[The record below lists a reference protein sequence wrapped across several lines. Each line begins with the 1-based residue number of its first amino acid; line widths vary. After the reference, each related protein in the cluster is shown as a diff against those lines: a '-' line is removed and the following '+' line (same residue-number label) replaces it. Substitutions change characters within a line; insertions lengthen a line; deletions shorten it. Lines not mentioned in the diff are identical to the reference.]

1 MTHGALT
8 SPKVWAIGAVALA
21 TALTSIPYVYG
32 ALYADADHH
41 FTGVVAWHGDV
52 FYYLAQ
58 MRQFG
63 TALLIAIPVT
73 PEVHAP
79 VLFNGLFAPLGWLAQ
94 WTGTPPHFWYLHVLR
109 VGALVAIA
117 LAVLALAATA
127 GLTRRARIVALLL
140 ALFASGWRW
149 LVWVAPPGS
158 LLDGL
163 PYWRKIHEGSALQQ
177 AMTLPHL
184 ALASALVCA
193 VLHFFL
199 RGCQTGSRRSFI
211 AAGAALAYLCSFH
224 PFEFL
229 PLWITLGVLT
239 VLLALGARMPV
250 AAARGGGG
258 VAGARLGL
266 AAGAPRVLEGLCWL
280 VLLPLPVLAFFAIVS
295 RSSPI
300 LQQVSTQMSGPA
312 VEGLFL
318 LVYYGPLLPLTLLIP
333 LLAPGLHNHPAANDA
348 DLRTSEPHDP
358 TNSGRV
364 TPARHLQDAH
374 AGSGPR
380 IARATL
386 VGWVV
391 VVVPLEVFRVVPV
404 PSHFREGLHLV
415 CAILVA
421 WLLVDAWTA
430 ARARRW
436 RGLLVPALLLLLSV
450 PSLALYLEQLIG
462 DIRLYAPT
470 FYLTRN
476 EQAALSW
483 LETTGA
489 TPNPTRAL
497 ATQTEWPVVLADNP
511 AFNLYIAPYTGTR
524 PFRGANLMTVRVRE
538 KDGEIRRFFDPN
550 TPQEERR
557 AIAAHGGITHVVV
570 TAERPIVRRMMEG
583 EWPLTFRSGG
593 IGIYEVRGD
602 ATR

>member
-21 TALTSIPYVYG
+21 TVLTSIPYVYG

-63 TALLIAIPVT
+63 TALLIANPVT
-73 PEVHAP
+73 PEEHAP
-79 VLFNGLFAPLGWLAQ
+79 VLFNGLLAPLGWLAQ

-109 VGALVAIA
+109 VGALAAIA
-117 LAVLALAATA
+117 MAVLALAATV

-163 PYWRKIHEGSALQQ
+163 PYWRKIHEGSTLQQ

-193 VLHFFL
+193 VLPFFL
-199 RGCQTGSRRSFI
+199 RGCQTGSRRSYI

-239 VLLALGARMPV
+239 VLLALGARRSV
-250 AAARGGGG
+250 AAAGGGG
-258 VAGARLGL
+258 AVV
-266 AAGAPRVLEGLCWL
+266 GAPRVVEGLCWL
-280 VLLPLPVLAFFAIVS
+280 VLLPLPVLAFFGITS
-295 RSSPI
+295 RASPI
-300 LQQVSTQMSGPA
+300 LQNISTQMSGGPTE
-312 VEGLFL
+312 VLFL

-333 LLAPGLHNHPAANDA
+333 LLAPGLLHA
-348 DLRTSEPHDP
+348 
-358 TNSGRV
+358 
-364 TPARHLQDAH
+364 QD
-374 AGSGPR
+374 GSGPR

-386 VGWVV
+386 IGWVV
-391 VVVPLEVFRVVPV
+391 IALLLEVFPVVPM
-404 PSHFREGLHLV
+404 PSHFRVGLHLV

-421 WLLVDAWTA
+421 WLLVDAWAA
-430 ARARRW
+430 ARVRRW
-436 RGLLVPALLLLLSV
+436 LGLLAPALLLLLSV
-450 PSLALYLEQLIG
+450 PASALYFEQLLG
-462 DIRLYAPT
+462 DIRLQPPN
-470 FYLTRN
+470 FYLTRD

-483 LETTGA
+483 LETAGA
-489 TPNPTRAL
+489 AAHP
-497 ATQTEWPVVLADNP
+497 PVVLADSP
-511 AFNLYIAPYTGTR
+511 AFNIYIAPYTGAR
-524 PFRGANLMTVRVRE
+524 PVRGHNAMTVRVRE
-538 KDGEIRRFFDPN
+538 KDGAIRRFFDPD
-550 TPQEERR
+550 TPQSELR
-557 AIAAHGGITHVVV
+557 AIAGHLGVTHVVV
-570 TAERPIVRRMMEG
+570 TAERPILRWEMAQ
-583 EWPLTFRSGG
+583 EWPLAFEHGG

>member
-1 MTHGALT
+1 MTHGALA
-8 SPKVWAIGAVALA
+8 SPRVWAVGAVALA
-21 TALTSIPYVYG
+21 TILTSIPYVYG
-32 ALYADADHH
+32 ALYADTDHQ

-63 TALLIAIPVT
+63 TALLIANPVT

-79 VLFNGLFAPLGWLAQ
+79 VLFNGLLGPLGWLAQ
-94 WTGTPPHFWYLHVLR
+94 WTGTPSHFWYLHVLR

-117 LAVLALAATA
+117 LAVLALGATA

-163 PYWRKIHEGSALQQ
+163 PYWPKIHEGSTLQQ

-199 RGCQTGSRRSFI
+199 RGCQTGSRRSYI

-229 PLWITLGVLT
+229 PLWITLGSLT
-239 VLLALGARMPV
+239 ALLALGTRGRV
-250 AAARGGGG
+250 AAAWGGG
-258 VAGARLGL
+258 VAGGRLGL
-266 AAGAPRVLEGLCWL
+266 VASTPRVLEGLCWL
-280 VLLPLPVLAFFAIVS
+280 VLLPLPVLAFFAIAS
-295 RSSPI
+295 RTSTV
-300 LQQVSTQMSGPA
+300 LQNVSTQMSGGPTE
-312 VEGLFL
+312 VLFL

-333 LLAPGLHNHPAANDA
+333 LLAPGDTPGQHNHMEPTVQTWRSDLHNA
-348 DLRTSEPHDP
+348 
-358 TNSGRV
+358 
-364 TPARHLQDAH
+364 QD
-374 AGSGPR
+374 GGGPR

-386 VGWVV
+386 LGWVV
-391 VVVPLEVFRVVPV
+391 IALLLEVFPVVPM
-404 PSHFREGLHLV
+404 PSHFRVGLHLV

-421 WLLVDAWTA
+421 WLLVDAWAA
-430 ARARRW
+430 ARARQW
-436 RGLLVPALLLLLSV
+436 LGLLAPALLLLLSV
-450 PSLALYLEQLIG
+450 PASALYFEQLLG
-462 DIRLYAPT
+462 DIRLQPPNS
-470 FYLTRN
+470 YLVRD
-476 EQAALSW
+476 EHAALSW
-483 LETTGA
+483 LETAGT
-489 TPNPTRAL
+489 TLDPM
-497 ATQTEWPVVLADNP
+497 VVLADNP
-511 AFNLYIAPYTGTR
+511 AFNLYIAPYTGAR
-524 PFRGANLMTVRVRE
+524 PVRGHNAMTVRVRE
-538 KDGEIRRFFDPN
+538 KDGAIRRFFDPD
-550 TPQEERR
+550 TPRSELR
-557 AIAAHGGITHVVV
+557 AIAEHLGVTHVVV
-570 TAERPIVRRMMEG
+570 TAERPTMHRMMEAA
-583 EWPLTFRSGG
+583 WPLAFRSGG

>member
-1 MTHGALT
+1 MRHGALT

-21 TALTSIPYVYG
+21 TVLTSIPYVYG
-32 ALYADADHH
+32 ALYADADHQ

-109 VGALVAIA
+109 VGAVVAIA
-117 LAVLALAATA
+117 MAVLALAATA
-127 GLTRRARIVALLL
+127 GLTRRACIVALLL

-158 LLDGL
+158 VLDSL
-163 PYWRKIHEGSALQQ
+163 PYWRKIHEGSTLQQ

-199 RGCQTGSRRSFI
+199 RGCQTGSRRSHI

-229 PLWITLGVLT
+229 PLWLTLSLVTG
-239 VLLALGARMPV
+239 LLALSTRMPV
-250 AAARGGGG
+250 T
-258 VAGARLGL
+258 
-266 AAGAPRVLEGLCWL
+266 AAGDGGRAASTPRVLEGLCWL
-280 VLLPLPVLAFFAIVS
+280 VVLPLPVLAFFAIAS
-295 RSSPI
+295 RTSPV
-300 LQQVSTQMSGPA
+300 LQNVSTQMSGGPTE
-312 VEGLFL
+312 VLFL

-333 LLAPGLHNHPAANDA
+333 LLAPGDTPGLHN
-348 DLRTSEPHDP
+348 
-358 TNSGRV
+358 
-364 TPARHLQDAH
+364 AR

-391 VVVPLEVFRVVPV
+391 IVLLLEVFPVVPM
-404 PSHFREGLHLV
+404 PSHFRVGLHLV

-421 WLLVDAWTA
+421 WLLVDAWAA
-430 ARARRW
+430 ARVRRW
-436 RGLLVPALLLLLSV
+436 LGLLAPALLLLLSV
-450 PSLALYLEQLIG
+450 PASALYFEQLLG
-462 DIRLYAPT
+462 DIRLQPPN
-470 FYLTRN
+470 FYLTRD
-476 EQAALSW
+476 EHAALSW
-483 LETTGA
+483 LEAAGTA
-489 TPNPTRAL
+489 PNPT
-497 ATQTEWPVVLADNP
+497 VVLADSP
-511 AFNLYIAPYTGTR
+511 AFNIYIAPYTGTR
-524 PFRGANLMTVRVRE
+524 PVRGHNAMTVRVRE
-538 KDGEIRRFFDPN
+538 KDGAIRRFFDPD
-550 TPQEERR
+550 TPQSELR
-557 AIAAHGGITHVVV
+557 AIAGHLGMTHVVV
-570 TAERPIVRRMMEG
+570 TAERPIVRRTMEE
-583 EWPLTFRSGG
+583 EWPLAFRSGDV
-593 IGIYEVRGD
+593 GIYEVRGD

>member
-21 TALTSIPYVYG
+21 TVLTSIPYVYG
-32 ALYADADHH
+32 ALYADADHQ

-79 VLFNGLFAPLGWLAQ
+79 VLFNGLLGPLGWLAQ

-109 VGALVAIA
+109 VGALAAIA
-117 LAVLALAATA
+117 MAVLALGATA
-127 GLTRRARIVALLL
+127 GLSRRARIVALLL

-199 RGCQTGSRRSFI
+199 RGCQTGSRRSYI

-229 PLWITLGVLT
+229 PLWLTLGLLAG
-239 VLLALGARMPV
+239 LLALGARVPV
-250 AAARGGGG
+250 AAAGGSGG
-258 VAGARLGL
+258 VAGVRLGL
-266 AAGAPRVLEGLCWL
+266 SAGVPRVLEGLCWL
-280 VLLPLPVLAFFAIVS
+280 VLLPLPMLAFFAIAS
-295 RSSPI
+295 RTSPV
-300 LQQVSTQMSGPA
+300 LQNVSTQMSGGPTE
-312 VEGLFL
+312 VLFL
-318 LVYYGPLLPLTLLIP
+318 LVYYGPLLPLTLLLP
-333 LLAPGLHNHPAANDA
+333 LLAPGLHNA
-348 DLRTSEPHDP
+348 
-358 TNSGRV
+358 
-364 TPARHLQDAH
+364 QD
-374 AGSGPR
+374 GSGPR

-386 VGWVV
+386 IGWVV
-391 VVVPLEVFRVVPV
+391 VVLLLEVFPVVPM
-404 PSHFREGLHLV
+404 PSHFRVGLHLV

-421 WLLVDAWTA
+421 WLLVDTWA
-430 ARARRW
+430 AGRTRRW
-436 RGLLVPALLLLLSV
+436 LALVAPALLLLLSV
-450 PSLALYLEQLIG
+450 PASALYFEQLLG
-462 DIRLYAPT
+462 DIRLHAPT
-470 FYLTRN
+470 FYLPRD
-476 EQAALSW
+476 EHAALSW
-483 LETTGA
+483 LETTGTA
-489 TPNPTRAL
+489 SQPT
-497 ATQTEWPVVLADNP
+497 VVLADSP
-511 AFNLYIAPYTGTR
+511 AFNIAIAPYTGAR
-524 PFRGANLMTVRVRE
+524 PVRGHNAMTVRVRE
-538 KDGEIRRFFDPN
+538 KDGAVRRFFDPN
-550 TPQEERR
+550 TSREERR
-557 AIAAHGGITHVVV
+557 AFAARLGMTYVVV
-570 TAERPIVRRMMEG
+570 TAERPIVRRMLAAQ
-583 EWPLTFRSGG
+583 WPLAFQSGS
-593 IGIYEVRGD
+593 ISIYEVRGD

>member
-21 TALTSIPYVYG
+21 TLLTSIPYVYG
-32 ALYADADHH
+32 ALHADADHQ

-79 VLFNGLFAPLGWLAQ
+79 VLFNGLFGPLGWLAR
-94 WTGTPPHFWYLHVLR
+94 WTGTPLHFWYLHVVR
-109 VGALVAIA
+109 VGALAAIA
-117 LAVLALAATA
+117 MAVLALGATA

-158 LLDGL
+158 VLDGL

-199 RGCQTGSRRSFI
+199 RGCQTGSRRSYI
-211 AAGAALAYLCSFH
+211 AAGAALAYLSSFH

-229 PLWITLGVLT
+229 PLWLTLGLLAG
-239 VLLALGARMPV
+239 LLALGTRMPV
-250 AAARGGGG
+250 AAAGGVGG

-280 VLLPLPVLAFFAIVS
+280 VALPLPVLAFFAIAS
-295 RSSPI
+295 RTSPV
-300 LQQVSTQMSGPA
+300 LQNVSTQMSGGPTE
-312 VEGLFL
+312 VLFL
-318 LVYYGPLLPLTLLIP
+318 LVYYGPLLPLALLIP
-333 LLAPGLHNHPAANDA
+333 LLAPGLHSA
-348 DLRTSEPHDP
+348 
-358 TNSGRV
+358 
-364 TPARHLQDAH
+364 QD
-374 AGSGPR
+374 GSGPR

-386 VGWVV
+386 IGWVV
-391 VVVPLEVFRVVPV
+391 IVLLLEVFPVVPM
-404 PSHFREGLHLV
+404 PSHFRVGLHLV
-415 CAILVA
+415 CAVLVA
-421 WLLVDAWTA
+421 WLLVDAWA
-430 ARARRW
+430 AVRARRW
-436 RGLLVPALLLLLSV
+436 VGLVAPALLLLLSV
-450 PSLALYLEQLIG
+450 PSSALYLEQLIG

-470 FYLTRN
+470 FYLTRD
-476 EQAALSW
+476 EQAALAW
-483 LETTGA
+483 LEVTGA
-489 TPNPTRAL
+489 APHPT
-497 ATQTEWPVVLADNP
+497 VVLADNP

-524 PFRGANLMTVRVRE
+524 PVRGHNAMTVRVRE
-538 KDGEIRRFFDPN
+538 KDGAVRRFFNPDM
-550 TPQEERR
+550 PQEERR
-557 AIAAHGGITHVVV
+557 AIAAHLGITHVVV
-570 TAERPIVRRMMEG
+570 TAERPILRRAMAA
-583 EWPLTFRSGG
+583 EWPLAFRHGG

>member
-21 TALTSIPYVYG
+21 TLLTSIPYVYG
-32 ALYADADHH
+32 ALYADAGHQ

-63 TALLIAIPVT
+63 TALLIANPVT

-79 VLFNGLFAPLGWLAQ
+79 VLFNGLFGPLGWLAR
-94 WTGTPPHFWYLHVLR
+94 WTGTPPHFWYLHVVR
-109 VGALVAIA
+109 VGALTAVAM
-117 LAVLALAATA
+117 AVLALAATA
-127 GLTRRARIVALLL
+127 GLTRRACIVALLL

-163 PYWRKIHEGSALQQ
+163 PYWRKIHEGSTLQQ

-199 RGCQTGSRRSFI
+199 RGCQSGSRRSYI

-229 PLWITLGVLT
+229 PLWMTLGVLT
-239 VLLALGARMPV
+239 VLLALGTKMPM
-250 AAARGGGG
+250 AGGRGG
-258 VAGARLGL
+258 AAEARLGL
-266 AAGAPRVLEGLCWL
+266 AAGAPRVVEGLCWL
-280 VLLPLPVLAFFAIVS
+280 VLLPLPVLAFFAITS
-295 RSSPI
+295 RTSPV
-300 LQQVSTQMSGPA
+300 LQNVSTQMSGGPTE
-312 VEGLFL
+312 VLFL

-333 LLAPGLHNHPAANDA
+333 LLAPGLQN
-348 DLRTSEPHDP
+348 
-358 TNSGRV
+358 
-364 TPARHLQDAH
+364 AH
-374 AGSGPR
+374 AGSGTR

-391 VVVPLEVFRVVPV
+391 IVLLLEAFPVVPM
-404 PSHFREGLHLV
+404 PSHFRVGLHLV

-421 WLLVDAWTA
+421 WLLVDAWA
-430 ARARRW
+430 AVRARRW
-436 RGLLVPALLLLLSV
+436 LGLLAPALLLLLSV
-450 PSLALYLEQLIG
+450 PPSAFYFEQLIG
-462 DIRLYAPT
+462 DIRLHAPT
-470 FYLTRN
+470 FYLTRD

-483 LETTGA
+483 LETAGVA
-489 TPNPTRAL
+489 PNPT
-497 ATQTEWPVVLADNP
+497 VVLADSP
-511 AFNLYIAPYTGTR
+511 AFNLYIAPYTGAR
-524 PFRGANLMTVRVRE
+524 PVRGHNAMTMRVRE
-538 KDGEIRRFFDPN
+538 KDGAVRRFFDPD

-557 AIAAHGGITHVVV
+557 AIAAHLGMTHVVV
-570 TAERPIVRRMMEG
+570 TAERPIVRRMLAE
-583 EWPLTFRSGG
+583 EWSLVFQRGG
-593 IGIYEVRGD
+593 ISIYEVRGH
-602 ATR
+602 ATG

>member
-21 TALTSIPYVYG
+21 TLLTSIPYVYG
-32 ALYADADHH
+32 ALHADADHQ

-79 VLFNGLFAPLGWLAQ
+79 VLFNGLFGPLGWLAR
-94 WTGTPPHFWYLHVLR
+94 WTGTPLHFWYLHVVR
-109 VGALVAIA
+109 VGALAAIA
-117 LAVLALAATA
+117 MAVLALGATA

-158 LLDGL
+158 VLDGL

-199 RGCQTGSRRSFI
+199 RGCQTGSRRSYI
-211 AAGAALAYLCSFH
+211 AAGAALAYLSSFH

-229 PLWITLGVLT
+229 PLWLTLGVLT
-239 VLLALGARMPV
+239 GLLALGTRMPV
-250 AAARGGGG
+250 AAAGGVGG

-280 VLLPLPVLAFFAIVS
+280 VLLPLPVLAFFAIAS
-295 RSSPI
+295 RTSPV
-300 LQQVSTQMSGPA
+300 LQNVSTQMSGGPA
-312 VEGLFL
+312 EVLFL

-333 LLAPGLHNHPAANDA
+333 LLAPGLHNA
-348 DLRTSEPHDP
+348 
-358 TNSGRV
+358 
-364 TPARHLQDAH
+364 QDGG
-374 AGSGPR
+374 GSH

-391 VVVPLEVFRVVPV
+391 IVLLLEVFPVVPM
-404 PSHFREGLHLV
+404 PSHFRVGLHLV

-421 WLLVDAWTA
+421 WLLVDAWAA

-436 RGLLVPALLLLLSV
+436 LGLLAPVLLLLLSV
-450 PSLALYLEQLIG
+450 PASALYFEQLLG
-462 DIRLYAPT
+462 DIRLQPPN
-470 FYLTRN
+470 FYLTRD
-476 EQAALSW
+476 EQAALAW

-489 TPNPTRAL
+489 VPNPT
-497 ATQTEWPVVLADNP
+497 VVLADSR
-511 AFNLYIAPYTGTR
+511 AFNIYIAPYTGAR
-524 PFRGANLMTVRVRE
+524 PVRGHNAMTVRVRE
-538 KDGEIRRFFDPN
+538 KDGAVRRFFDPD
-550 TPQEERR
+550 TPQKERR
-557 AIAAHGGITHVVV
+557 AIAAHLGITHVVV
-570 TAERPIVRRMMEG
+570 TAERPILRRAMAA
-583 EWPLTFRSGG
+583 EWPLAFRHGS

>member
-21 TALTSIPYVYG
+21 TVLTSIPYIYG
-32 ALYADADHH
+32 VLYADADHH

-79 VLFNGLFAPLGWLAQ
+79 VLFNGLLGPLGWLAQ

-109 VGALVAIA
+109 VGALVVIA

-158 LLDGL
+158 FLHGL
-163 PYWRKIHEGSALQQ
+163 PYWPKIHEGSTLQQ

-199 RGCQTGSRRSFI
+199 RGCQTGSRRSYI

-224 PFEFL
+224 PFESL
-229 PLWITLGVLT
+229 PLWITLGALT
-239 VLLALGARMPV
+239 ALLALGTRVRV
-250 AAARGGGG
+250 AAAWGGG
-258 VAGARLGL
+258 VAGGRLGL
-266 AAGAPRVLEGLCWL
+266 VASTPRVLEGLCWL
-280 VLLPLPVLAFFAIVS
+280 VLLPLPVLAFFAIAS
-295 RSSPI
+295 RTSTV
-300 LQQVSTQMSGPA
+300 LQNVSTQMSGGPTE
-312 VEGLFL
+312 VLFL

-333 LLAPGLHNHPAANDA
+333 LLAPGDTPGLHNQMESTVQTWRS
-348 DLRTSEPHDP
+348 DLH
-358 TNSGRV
+358 N
-364 TPARHLQDAH
+364 AQD
-374 AGSGPR
+374 GGGPR
-380 IARATL
+380 IAHATL
-386 VGWVV
+386 IGWVV
-391 VVVPLEVFRVVPV
+391 IALLLEVFPVVPM
-404 PSHFREGLHLV
+404 PSHFRVGLHLV

-421 WLLVDAWTA
+421 WLLVDAWAA
-430 ARARRW
+430 ARVRRW
-436 RGLLVPALLLLLSV
+436 LGLLAPALLLLLSV
-450 PSLALYLEQLIG
+450 PASALYFEQLLG
-462 DIRLYAPT
+462 DIRLQPPN
-470 FYLTRN
+470 FYLIRD
-476 EQAALSW
+476 EHAALSW
-483 LETTGA
+483 LETAGT
-489 TPNPTRAL
+489 TLDPM
-497 ATQTEWPVVLADNP
+497 VVLADNP
-511 AFNLYIAPYTGTR
+511 AFNLYIAPYTGAR
-524 PFRGANLMTVRVRE
+524 PVRGHNAMTVRVRE
-538 KDGEIRRFFDPN
+538 KDGAIRRFFDPD
-550 TPQEERR
+550 TPRSELR
-557 AIAAHGGITHVVV
+557 AIAAHLGVTHVVV
-570 TAERPIVRRMMEG
+570 TAERPTVRRMMEE
-583 EWPLTFRSGG
+583 EWPLAFRSGG

>member
-1 MTHGALT
+1 MTQGLLT
-8 SPKVWAIGAVALA
+8 SLKVWASGAVALA
-21 TALTSIPYVYG
+21 TVLTSIPYVYG
-32 ALYADADHH
+32 ALYADADHQ

-63 TALLIAIPVT
+63 TALLIANPVT

-79 VLFNGLFAPLGWLAQ
+79 VLFNGLLAPLGWFAK
-94 WTGTPPHFWYLHVLR
+94 WTGTPPHFWYLHVVRAGSL
-109 VGALVAIA
+109 AAIA
-117 LAVLALAATA
+117 TAVLALGSTA

-158 LLDGL
+158 FLDGL
-163 PYWRKIHEGSALQQ
+163 PYWRKIHEGGTLQQ

-229 PLWITLGVLT
+229 PLWVTLGLVT
-239 VLLALGARMPV
+239 ALLALGTRVP
-250 AAARGGGG
+250 AAAAGGGAG
-258 VAGARLGL
+258 LTGARLALG
-266 AAGAPRVLEGLCWL
+266 AAAPRVLEGLCWL
-280 VLLPLPVLAFFAIVS
+280 VVLPLPVLAFFGITS
-295 RSSPI
+295 RTSPI
-300 LQQVSTQMSGPA
+300 LQNVSTQMSGGPTE
-312 VEGLFL
+312 VLFL

-333 LLAPGLHNHPAANDA
+333 LLAPSLHNA
-348 DLRTSEPHDP
+348 
-358 TNSGRV
+358 
-364 TPARHLQDAH
+364 QD
-374 AGSGPR
+374 GSGPR

-391 VVVPLEVFRVVPV
+391 IVLLLEAFPVVPM
-404 PSHFREGLHLV
+404 PSHFRVGLQLV

-421 WLLVDAWTA
+421 WLLVDAWA
-430 ARARRW
+430 AVRARRW
-436 RGLLVPALLLLLSV
+436 LGLLAPVLLLLLSV
-450 PSLALYLEQLIG
+450 PASALYFEQLLG
-462 DIRLYAPT
+462 DIRVQSPN
-470 FYLTRN
+470 FYLSRD
-476 EQAALSW
+476 EHAALAW

-489 TPNPTRAL
+489 ATHPT
-497 ATQTEWPVVLADNP
+497 VVLADSP
-511 AFNLYIAPYTGTR
+511 TFNLAIAPYTGAR
-524 PFRGANLMTVRVRE
+524 PVRGHNAMTVRVRE
-538 KDGEIRRFFDPN
+538 KDGAIRRFFDPD
-550 TPQEERR
+550 TPRSELR
-557 AIAAHGGITHVVV
+557 AIAAQLGMTHVVV
-570 TAERPIVRRMMEG
+570 TAERPILRWALAAD
-583 EWPLTFRSGG
+583 WPLVFEHGS

-602 ATR
+602 APR

>member
-21 TALTSIPYVYG
+21 TVLTSIPYVYG
-32 ALYADADHH
+32 ALYADADHQ

-79 VLFNGLFAPLGWLAQ
+79 VLFNGLLGPLGWLAQ

-109 VGALVAIA
+109 VGALVVIA
-117 LAVLALAATA
+117 LAVLALAATV

-163 PYWRKIHEGSALQQ
+163 PYWRKIHEGSMLQQ

-199 RGCQTGSRRSFI
+199 RGCQTGSRRSYI

-239 VLLALGARMPV
+239 VLLALGTRRSV
-250 AAARGGGG
+250 AAAGGGG

-266 AAGAPRVLEGLCWL
+266 VASTPRLLEGLCWL
-280 VLLPLPVLAFFAIVS
+280 VLLPLPVLAFFGITS
-295 RSSPI
+295 RTSPI
-300 LQQVSTQMSGPA
+300 LQNVSTQMSGGPTE
-312 VEGLFL
+312 VLFL

-333 LLAPGLHNHPAANDA
+333 LLAPGLLHA
-348 DLRTSEPHDP
+348 
-358 TNSGRV
+358 
-364 TPARHLQDAH
+364 QDQG
-374 AGSGPR
+374 GSGPR

-386 VGWVV
+386 IGWVV
-391 VVVPLEVFRVVPV
+391 IVLLLEVFPVVPM
-404 PSHFREGLHLV
+404 PSHFRVGLHLV

-421 WLLVDAWTA
+421 WLLVDAWAA

-436 RGLLVPALLLLLSV
+436 LGLLAPALLLLLSV
-450 PSLALYLEQLIG
+450 PASALYFEQLLG
-462 DIRLYAPT
+462 DIRVQPPN
-470 FYLTRN
+470 FYLARD

-483 LETTGA
+483 LETTGTA
-489 TPNPTRAL
+489 PHPT
-497 ATQTEWPVVLADNP
+497 VVLADSQ
-511 AFNLYIAPYTGTR
+511 AFNIYIAPYTGAR
-524 PFRGANLMTVRVRE
+524 PVRGHNAMTVRVRE
-538 KDGEIRRFFDPN
+538 KDGAIRRFFDPD
-550 TPQEERR
+550 TPQSGLR
-557 AIAAHGGITHVVV
+557 AIAGHLGVTHVVV
-570 TAERPIVRRMMEG
+570 TAERPILRWEMAQ
-583 EWPLTFRSGG
+583 EWPLAFEHGG

>member
-21 TALTSIPYVYG
+21 TVLTSIPYVYG
-32 ALYADADHH
+32 ALYADADHQ

-79 VLFNGLFAPLGWLAQ
+79 VLFNGLFGPLGWLAQ

-109 VGALVAIA
+109 VGALAAIA
-117 LAVLALAATA
+117 MAVLALAATV

-158 LLDGL
+158 VLDGL
-163 PYWRKIHEGSALQQ
+163 PYWPKIHEGSTLQQ

-199 RGCQTGSRRSFI
+199 RGCQTGSRRSYI

-229 PLWITLGVLT
+229 PLWMTLGLMAG
-239 VLLALGARMPV
+239 LLALGARTPV
-250 AAARGGGG
+250 AAAGGSGG
-258 VAGARLGL
+258 VVGVRLGL
-266 AAGAPRVLEGLCWL
+266 VASTPRVLEGLCWL
-280 VLLPLPVLAFFAIVS
+280 VLLPLPVLAFFAVAS
-295 RSSPI
+295 RASPV
-300 LQQVSTQMSGPA
+300 LQNVSTQMSGGPTE
-312 VEGLFL
+312 VLFL

-333 LLAPGLHNHPAANDA
+333 LLAPGLHNA
-348 DLRTSEPHDP
+348 
-358 TNSGRV
+358 
-364 TPARHLQDAH
+364 QD
-374 AGSGPR
+374 GSGPR

-386 VGWVV
+386 IGWVV
-391 VVVPLEVFRVVPV
+391 VVLLLEVFPVVPM
-404 PSHFREGLHLV
+404 PSHFRVGLHLV

-421 WLLVDAWTA
+421 WLLVDAWA
-430 ARARRW
+430 AGRARRW
-436 RGLLVPALLLLLSV
+436 LALLAPALLLLLSV
-450 PSLALYLEQLIG
+450 PASALYLEQLLG
-462 DIRLYAPT
+462 DIRLHAPT
-470 FYLTRN
+470 FYLTRD
-476 EQAALSW
+476 EQAVLAW
-483 LETTGA
+483 LETTGTA
-489 TPNPTRAL
+489 SQPT
-497 ATQTEWPVVLADNP
+497 VVLADSP
-511 AFNLYIAPYTGTR
+511 AFNIAIAPYTGAR
-524 PFRGANLMTVRVRE
+524 PVRGHNAMTVRVRE
-538 KDGEIRRFFDPN
+538 KDGAARRFFDPD

-557 AIAAHGGITHVVV
+557 AIAAQLGMTHVVV
-570 TAERPIVRRMMEG
+570 TAERPIVRRMMAA
-583 EWPLTFRSGG
+583 EWPLAFQSGS
-593 IGIYEVRGD
+593 ISIYEVRGD

>member
-1 MTHGALT
+1 MTQGLLA
-8 SPKVWAIGAVALA
+8 SPRVWAIGAVALA
-21 TALTSIPYVYG
+21 TVLTSIPYVYG
-32 ALYADADHH
+32 VLYADADHQ

-94 WTGTPPHFWYLHVLR
+94 WTGTPPLFWYLHVLR
-109 VGALVAIA
+109 VGALVALA
-117 LAVLALAATA
+117 LAVLALGATA
-127 GLTRRARIVALLL
+127 GLTRCARIVALLL

-199 RGCQTGSRRSFI
+199 RGCQTGSRHSYI

-239 VLLALGARMPV
+239 LLLALGARIPV
-250 AAARGGGG
+250 AAAGGSGG
-258 VAGARLGL
+258 VAGVRLGL
-266 AAGAPRVLEGLCWL
+266 VASTPRVLEGLCWL
-280 VLLPLPVLAFFAIVS
+280 VLLPLPVLAFFGITS
-295 RSSPI
+295 RTSPI
-300 LQQVSTQMSGPA
+300 LQNVSTQMSGGPTE
-312 VEGLFL
+312 VLFL

-333 LLAPGLHNHPAANDA
+333 LLAPGLLHA
-348 DLRTSEPHDP
+348 
-358 TNSGRV
+358 
-364 TPARHLQDAH
+364 QDQD
-374 AGSGPR
+374 GSGPR

-386 VGWVV
+386 IGWVV
-391 VVVPLEVFRVVPV
+391 IVLLLEVFPVVPM
-404 PSHFREGLHLV
+404 PSHFRVGLHLV

-421 WLLVDAWTA
+421 WLLVDAWAA
-430 ARARRW
+430 ARVRRW
-436 RGLLVPALLLLLSV
+436 LGLLAPALLLLLSV
-450 PSLALYLEQLIG
+450 PASALYFEQLLG
-462 DIRLYAPT
+462 DIRLQPPN
-470 FYLTRN
+470 FYLTHD
-476 EQAALSW
+476 EHVALAW
-483 LETTGA
+483 LETAGT
-489 TPNPTRAL
+489 TPDPM
-497 ATQTEWPVVLADNP
+497 VVLADNP
-511 AFNLYIAPYTGTR
+511 AFNVYIAPYTGAR
-524 PFRGANLMTVRVRE
+524 PVRGHNAMTVRVRE
-538 KDGEIRRFFDPN
+538 KDGAIRRFFDPD
-550 TPQEERR
+550 TPQSELR
-557 AIAAHGGITHVVV
+557 AIAGHLGVTHVVV
-570 TAERPIVRRMMEG
+570 TAERPTVRRMME
-583 EWPLTFRSGG
+583 EAWPLAFRSGG

>member
-21 TALTSIPYVYG
+21 TLLTSIPYLYG
-32 ALYADADHH
+32 ALYADADHQ

-58 MRQFG
+58 IRQFG

-79 VLFNGLFAPLGWLAQ
+79 VLFNGLFGPLGWLAR
-94 WTGTPPHFWYLHVLR
+94 WTGTPLHFWYLHVVR
-109 VGALVAIA
+109 VGALAAIA
-117 LAVLALAATA
+117 MAVLALGATA

-158 LLDGL
+158 VLDGL

-199 RGCQTGSRRSFI
+199 RGCQTGSRRSYI
-211 AAGAALAYLCSFH
+211 AAGAALAYLSSFH

-229 PLWITLGVLT
+229 PLWLTLGLLAG
-239 VLLALGARMPV
+239 LLALGTRMPV
-250 AAARGGGG
+250 AAAGGVGG

-280 VLLPLPVLAFFAIVS
+280 VLLPLPVLAFFAIAS
-295 RSSPI
+295 RTSPV
-300 LQQVSTQMSGPA
+300 LQNVSTQMSGGPA
-312 VEGLFL
+312 EVLFL

-333 LLAPGLHNHPAANDA
+333 LLAPGLHNAQDG
-348 DLRTSEPHDP
+348 
-358 TNSGRV
+358 GRS
-364 TPARHLQDAH
+364 H
-374 AGSGPR
+374 

-391 VVVPLEVFRVVPV
+391 IALLLEVFPVVPM
-404 PSHFREGLHLV
+404 PSHFRVGLHLV

-421 WLLVDAWTA
+421 WLLVDAWA
-430 ARARRW
+430 AVRARRW
-436 RGLLVPALLLLLSV
+436 VGLLAPALLLLLSV
-450 PSLALYLEQLIG
+450 PASALYFEQLLG
-462 DIRLYAPT
+462 DIRLQPLN
-470 FYLTRN
+470 FYLTRD
-476 EQAALSW
+476 EQAALAW
-483 LETTGA
+483 LETAGA
-489 TPNPTRAL
+489 ARDPT
-497 ATQTEWPVVLADNP
+497 VVLADSR
-511 AFNLYIAPYTGTR
+511 AFNISIAPYTGAR
-524 PFRGANLMTVRVRE
+524 PVRGHNAMTVRVRE
-538 KDGEIRRFFDPN
+538 KDGAVRRFFDPD
-550 TPQEERR
+550 TPQKERR
-557 AIAAHGGITHVVV
+557 AIAAHLGITHVVV
-570 TAERPIVRRMMEG
+570 TAERPILRRAMAA
-583 EWPLTFRSGG
+583 EWPLAFRHGG